1 MTHVVLFELTVGDE
15 VSNADEILQETLT
28 QTRAFP
34 GNEGVRVLQDAA
46 DARKYVIEI
55 TWASFDRYDAYL
67 AWRQSPEGANQLMS
81 IISGAPVFRRMSST
95 LEL

>member
-1 MTHVVLFELTVGDE
+1 MTHVVLFELTVGDD
-15 VSNADEILQETLT
+15 VRDADDVLRETLT

-46 DARKYVIEI
+46 DSRKYVIEI
-55 TWASFDRYDAYL
+55 VWESFDRYDAYL
-67 AWRQSPEGANQLMS
+67 AWRQSPEGANRLMS
-81 IISGAPVFRRMSST
+81 IISGPPVFRRLSST